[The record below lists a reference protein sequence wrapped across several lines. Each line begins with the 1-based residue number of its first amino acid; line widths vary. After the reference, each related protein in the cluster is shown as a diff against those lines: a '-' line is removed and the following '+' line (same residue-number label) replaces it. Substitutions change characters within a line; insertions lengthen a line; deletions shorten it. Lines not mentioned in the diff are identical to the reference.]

1 MFKSFFDPRSVAFL
15 GIDVFGGIAIWYAQL
30 KAPAPHCKICTSK
43 WRLWFLCHIYVIFM
57 YIMFMPCWCHVYA
70 MFLMFVAFQGAGS
83 IPVVSLLALA
93 PAPGL
98 QRSIEIPPSVAVS
111 HRPGSAVA
119 ALRPGPCGFSRLAHL
134 HRKEGFCC
142 HDCHLPVIFL
152 SCLSCLSCP
161 KLCQTVP
168 FCKNDTDIEVLLKC
182 MPDMEICQVNLSIT
196 PCVVRMHIELLSM
209 S

>member
-1 MFKSFFDPRSVAFL
+1 
-15 GIDVFGGIAIWYAQL
+15 
-30 KAPAPHCKICTSK
+30 
-43 WRLWFLCHIYVIFM
+43 
-57 YIMFMPCWCHVYA
+57 
-70 MFLMFVAFQGAGS
+70 MFVAFQGAGS

-142 HDCHLPVIFL
+142 HDCHLPVM
-152 SCLSCLSCP
+152 SVMSVMS
-161 KLCQTVP
+161 QTLP
-168 FCKNDTDIEVLLKC
+168 NCTILQE
-182 MPDMEICQVNLSIT
+182 
-196 PCVVRMHIELLSM
+196 
-209 S
+209 

>member
-1 MFKSFFDPRSVAFL
+1 MLMS
-15 GIDVFGGIAIWYAQL
+15 
-30 KAPAPHCKICTSK
+30 C
-43 WRLWFLCHIYVIFM
+43 LCI
-57 YIMFMPCWCHVYA
+57 YA

-98 QRSIEIPPSVAVS
+98 QRSCRDPAIRRGVAS
-111 HRPGSAVA
+111 PRECCCCPASW
-119 ALRPGPCGFSRLAHL
+119 AHL
-134 HRKEGFCC
+134 HRREGFC
-142 HDCHLPVIFL
+142 CHLPVIF
-152 SCLSCLSCP
+152 LSCLSCP